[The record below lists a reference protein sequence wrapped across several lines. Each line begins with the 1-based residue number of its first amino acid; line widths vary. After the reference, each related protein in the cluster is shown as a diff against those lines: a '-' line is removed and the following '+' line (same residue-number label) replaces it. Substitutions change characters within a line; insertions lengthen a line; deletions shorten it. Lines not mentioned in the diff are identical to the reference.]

1 MTPPGGK
8 RGQTFTPALSRSTS
22 RFKWPRIKL
31 KRRTVVA
38 LIVLLITFC
47 AVTARLFVFPVTGMP
62 ARVDAI
68 VVPGGSGDRIGAAV
82 NLAKQDRARYLVISE
97 GLSIPS
103 GLCGSRV
110 GDAKVICFNPIPGT
124 TQGEAEETARLARQ
138 YGFRSI
144 VVVTTPDQTW
154 RTELRFQ
161 RCFGGKIYAL
171 TTPLPMHLWPFMIAY
186 QWAASI
192 KAEVVNRS
200 C

>member
-1 MTPPGGK
+1 MTLPDGK
-8 RGQTFTPALSRSTS
+8 RGQTFTPALPRSAS

-38 LIVLLITFC
+38 LMILLIAFC
-47 AVTARLFVFPVTGMP
+47 AVTARLFVFPATGMP

-68 VVPGGSGDRIGAAV
+68 LVPGGSGDRIGAAV

-97 GLSIPS
+97 GLYIPP

-110 GDAKVICFNPIPGT
+110 GSAQVICFNPIPGT
-124 TQGEAEETARLARQ
+124 TQGEAEETARLAKQ
-138 YGFRSI
+138 YGFQSI

-154 RTELRFQ
+154 RTELRFR
-161 RCFGGKIYAL
+161 RCFSGKIYAV
-171 TTPLPMHLWPFMIAY
+171 TTPLPMHMWPLMIAY
-186 QWAASI
+186 QWAASA
-192 KAEVVNRS
+192 KAEVVNRG